1 MGLKHYKA
9 AIRRNNKKP
18 GWYYNMGLCL
28 YDLGNYE
35 MSSVSFNAALK
46 LDSQMH
52 QAYFGLA
59 TL

>member
-1 MGLKHYKA
+1 
-9 AIRRNNKKP
+9 
-18 GWYYNMGLCL
+18 MGLCL